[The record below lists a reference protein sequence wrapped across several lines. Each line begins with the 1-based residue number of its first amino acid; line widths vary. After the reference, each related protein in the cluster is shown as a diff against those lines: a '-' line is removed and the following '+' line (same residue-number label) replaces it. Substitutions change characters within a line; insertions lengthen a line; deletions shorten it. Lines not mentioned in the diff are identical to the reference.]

1 MFLKN
6 WDMIKNYEITL
17 KTVTDSYE
25 ENKEI
30 YCRNYAGNYTM
41 PSLNGSYS
49 YGGTSIYSWYNGT
62 YLDSPYLDWY
72 TMLWPGG
79 DIDGVP
85 TRIQP
90 VINRDKVRYED
101 WNLYSPFRGGNT
113 PGSGQIYGQAH
124 TVTNATY
131 NSELDQWEKTVT
143 REFKNE
149 SGYTITV
156 RELGVFHDD
165 TQILIAREILDTPIE
180 VANDSYFK
188 ISWTYKVEHPF
199 ENQKE
204 KRIRQYTDYFANY
217 YSATTISDKKYT
229 ISPQKRSKSL
239 IVRKHSIG
247 TWQNFKTIEEYKEI
261 FALELKGWDLEKNI
275 ASFLLDDRETVAD
288 SGYNFFIS
296 IDILTP
302 NLEEENSISMLASS
316 SSNWSYDGYA
326 NQFSILPLTSKIT
339 DIKLLDISKKLESSH
354 SVTIEEG
361 KKHLIWLGLSSPR
374 IGNIVRSYQTDFQF
388 CDCAYKYDNYATTFF
403 FDETRAKDHSFYI
416 SNNTDFPATA
426 VVKLQATTENDI
438 PLYEDIPV
446 QR

>member
-6 WDMIKNYEITL
+6 WDMIKNYEIML
-17 KTVTDSYE
+17 RTVIDSYE

-30 YCRNYAGNYTM
+30 YCKNYAGNYTM
-41 PSLNGSYS
+41 PSLKDDVPW
-49 YGGTSIYSWYNGT
+49 GGTSIYSWYNGT
-62 YLDSPYLDWY
+62 YLDYPESSWY

-85 TRIQP
+85 ARIQP

-101 WNLYSPFRGGNT
+101 WNLYSPFRGGNS
-113 PGSGQIYGQAH
+113 PGSGQIYGQPH
-124 TVTNATY
+124 TVSAATY
-131 NSELDQWEKTVT
+131 NKELDQWEKTVT

-149 SGYTITV
+149 SGYTITI

-165 TQILIAREILDTPIE
+165 TRVLIARELLDTPIE

-217 YSATTISDKKYT
+217 YSATAIGDKKYT

-239 IVRKHSIG
+239 VVRKHSIG
-247 TWQNFKTIEEYKEI
+247 TYSNFKTIDEYKTI
-261 FALELKGWDLEKNI
+261 FALELKGWTLEKNI
-275 ASFLLDDRETVAD
+275 ASFLLDDRD
-288 SGYNFFIS
+288 SVSSYGRNFFIS

-302 NLEEENSISMLASS
+302 DLTEDNSISMLASNRYDTS
-316 SSNWSYDGYA
+316 IDGYT
-326 NQFSILPLTSKIT
+326 NQLSILPLTSKIKQ
-339 DIKLLDISKKLESSH
+339 IELLDISKKLEATH
-354 SVTIEEG
+354 LVTNEEG
-361 KKHLIWLGLSSPR
+361 KSHLIWLALSSPHF
-374 IGNIVRSYQTDFQF
+374 GEVAKSHQTDLQF
-388 CDCAYKYDNYATTFF
+388 CDCAYRYDSYATTFF
-403 FDETRAKDHSFYI
+403 FDETRAKNHSFFMY
-416 SNNTDFPATA
+416 NNGDHPATI

>member
-6 WDMIKNYEITL
+6 WDMIKNCEITL
-17 KTVTDSYE
+17 KAVTNTYK
-25 ENKEI
+25 ENEEI
-30 YCRNYAGNYTM
+30 YCRNYAGNYAM
-41 PSLNGSYS
+41 PSLSDSRS

-62 YLDSPYLDWY
+62 YLDNPYSEYY

-85 TRIQP
+85 ARIQP
-90 VINRDKVRYED
+90 IINRDKVRYED

-113 PGSGQIYGQAH
+113 PGSGQIYGQPH

-149 SGYTITV
+149 SGYTITI
-156 RELGVFHDD
+156 REIGVFHDE
-165 TQILIAREILDTPIE
+165 TCLLIAREILDTPIE

-199 ENQKE
+199 EHQKE

-217 YSATTISDKKYT
+217 YNATAISDKKYI
-229 ISPQKRSKSL
+229 ISPQKRSKAL
-239 IVRKHSIG
+239 VIRKHSIG
-247 TWQNFKTIEEYKEI
+247 AQSGFKAVEDYKEI
-261 FALELKGWDLEKNI
+261 FALGLKGWTLEKNI
-275 ASFLLDDRETVAD
+275 TSFLLDDRETVAD
-288 SGYNFFIS
+288 WGHNFFIS

-302 NLEEENSISMLASS
+302 DLTEENSISMLASS
-316 SSNWSYDGYA
+316 SSHWSYNGFS
-326 NQFSILPLTSKIT
+326 NQFSILPLTSKIK
-339 DIKLLDISKKLESSH
+339 DIELLDVSKKLEPLH
-354 SVTIEEG
+354 LVTNEEE
-361 KKHLIWLGLSSPR
+361 KNHLIWLGLSSPR
-374 IGNIVRSYQTDFQF
+374 LGEAAKSYQADLQF
-388 CDCAYKYDNYATTFF
+388 CDCAYRYNSYATTFF
-403 FDETRAKDHSFYI
+403 FDETQAKNHSFYVY
-416 SNNTDFPATA
+416 NNAGYPATI
-426 VVKLQATTENDI
+426 VVKLQATTENDT